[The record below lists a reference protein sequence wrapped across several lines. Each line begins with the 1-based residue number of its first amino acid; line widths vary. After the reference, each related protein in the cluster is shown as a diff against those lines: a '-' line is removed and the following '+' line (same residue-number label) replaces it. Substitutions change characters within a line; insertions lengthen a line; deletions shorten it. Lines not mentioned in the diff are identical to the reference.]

1 MQASKPSFRDI
12 LGYKRLFGVKIMHVE
27 TVNKRKSAD
36 IPVDIIAHRLNTC
49 TAVDNTVFIKN
60 LMHPCRAKV

>member
-1 MQASKPSFRDI
+1 
-12 LGYKRLFGVKIMHVE
+12 MHVE

-49 TAVDNTVFIKN
+49 TAVDNTVFTKTSCIHVVPRYEEDLIVNRSNK
-60 LMHPCRAKV
+60 LVK